1 MRPVLRLLLA
11 IALTAAP
18 VAGVMVAEGAA
29 YAEDREIAVGTE
41 LQATSDVTL
50 HKAEIAKG
58 SKVNVTKVMRRGQ
71 RIDGVSVALADGHV
85 VKMTLAQVRAFF
97 RVLQ

>member
-1 MRPVLRLLLA
+1 MSQLRSLLVA
-11 IALTAAP
+11 IALTAVPA
-18 VAGVMVAEGAA
+18 AGVVLTPAA
-29 YAEDREIAVGTE
+29 ACANEREIAVGTE

-58 SKVNVTKVMRRGQ
+58 SRVSVTKVSKHDG

-85 VKMTLAQVRAFF
+85 VKMTLNQVQTFF
-97 RVLQ
+97 RVVE